1 MRNIFKSMSRWMTV
15 PVCLVAMAAGMV
27 GCSDD
32 ETYADQKK
40 RERKAVEAFLKR
52 DPLVVVNSA
61 GDTLLNTHKINV
73 ISEVDFERQDST
85 TDVSKNEYVF
95 FGSTGIYMQIVRP
108 GTGERLKDGDGAT
121 LATRYWEFNI
131 MTDSVL
137 TSDKIPIFNSTPDYI
152 DVKNT
157 AGTISGS
164 FNTEIYP
171 GGGAMYRAYGSTS
184 VPTGWLLPLH
194 YVKIGRQNSAEGEI
208 AKVRL
213 IVPHSSGTTAA
224 TSAVY
229 PCFYEIE
236 LQRTRD

>member
-15 PVCLVAMAAGMV
+15 PVCLMAMAAGMA

-40 RERKAVEAFLKR
+40 RERKAVEAFIKR
-52 DPLVVVNSA
+52 SPLVLVNSV
-61 GDTLLNTHKINV
+61 GDTLLNTPKINV
-73 ISEVDFERQDST
+73 ISEVEFERQDST

-95 FGSTGIYMQIVRP
+95 FGSTGIYMQIVRQ
-108 GTGERLKDGDGAT
+108 GTGKRLENGDRAT
-121 LATRYWEFNI
+121 LAARYWEFNI
-131 MTDSVL
+131 MTDSLL
-137 TSDKIPIFNSTPDYI
+137 TSNKIPLYNPAPDYM
-152 DVKNT
+152 DVSNT
-157 AGTISGS
+157 SGTITGS
-164 FNTEIYP
+164 FNSEIYP
-171 GGGAMYRAYGSTS
+171 GGGAMVRAYSSTS

-194 YVKIGRQNSAEGEI
+194 YVKIGQQNSAGDEI

-213 IVPHSSGTTAA
+213 IVPHSSGTTVA

-236 LQRTRD
+236 FQRIN

>member
-1 MRNIFKSMSRWMTV
+1 MMKNSFKNASRWMAALGCLLVMAVV
-15 PVCLVAMAAGMV
+15 PAA
-27 GCSDD
+27 CNDD

-73 ISEVDFERQDST
+73 ISEVDFERRDST

-95 FGSTGIYMQIVRP
+95 FGSTGIYMQIVRQ
-108 GTGERLKDGDGAT
+108 GTGKRLEDGDRAT

-131 MTDSVL
+131 MTDSLL
-137 TSDKIPIFNSTPDYI
+137 TSNKIPLYNPAPDYI
-152 DVKNT
+152 DVSNT

-164 FNTEIYP
+164 FNIEIYP
-171 GGGAMYRAYGSTS
+171 GGGAMYRTYGSTS

-208 AKVRL
+208 AKVRM
-213 IVPHSSGTTAA
+213 IIPHSSGTSVA
-224 TSAVY
+224 TNLVY

-236 LQRTRD
+236 FQRIN

>member
-1 MRNIFKSMSRWMTV
+1 MMKNSFKKAGRWMAALG
-15 PVCLVAMAAGMV
+15 CLLVMAV
-27 GCSDD
+27 GLAACSDD

-40 RERKAVEAFLKR
+40 RERKAVETFVKR
-52 DPLVVVNSA
+52 SPLVLVNSV
-61 GDTLLNTHKINV
+61 GDTLLNTPGIKV
-73 ISEVDFERQDST
+73 ISEVEFERQDST
-85 TDVSKNEYVF
+85 TDVSNNEYVF
-95 FGSTGIYMQIVRP
+95 FGSTGIYMQIVRQ
-108 GTGERLKDGDGAT
+108 GTGKRLEEGERAI
-121 LATRYWEFNI
+121 LAARYWEFNI
-131 MTDSVL
+131 MTDSLL
-137 TSDKIPIFNSTPDYI
+137 TSNKIPLYSPAPDYM
-152 DVKNT
+152 DVSNT
-157 AGTISGS
+157 SGTISGS

-213 IVPHSSGTTAA
+213 IVPHSSGTAAA

-236 LQRTRD
+236 FQRIN

>member
-15 PVCLVAMAAGMV
+15 PVCLMAMAAGMA

-40 RERKAVEAFLKR
+40 RERKAVEAFIKR
-52 DPLVVVNSA
+52 SPLVLVNSA
-61 GDTLLNTHKINV
+61 GDTLLNTPKINV
-73 ISEVDFERQDST
+73 ISEVEFERQDST
-85 TDVSKNEYVF
+85 TDVSNNEYVF
-95 FGSTGIYMQIVRP
+95 FGSTGIYMQIVRQ
-108 GTGERLKDGDGAT
+108 GTGKRLEEGERAI
-121 LATRYWEFNI
+121 LAARYWEFNI
-131 MTDSVL
+131 MTDSLL
-137 TSDKIPIFNSTPDYI
+137 TSNKIPLYSPAPDYM
-152 DVKNT
+152 DVSNT
-157 AGTISGS
+157 SGTINGS
-164 FNTEIYP
+164 FNSEIYP
-171 GGGAMYRAYGSTS
+171 GGGAMVRAYSSTS

-194 YVKIGRQNSAEGEI
+194 YVKIGQQNSAEGEI

-236 LQRTRD
+236 FQRIN